1 MMHPD
6 TEIRFIDEKI
16 GVGVFATK
24 FIPKGTI
31 VWVADDLDMIL
42 EEEYVES
49 LDEMRREI
57 IYKYSYLD
65 SQDRYIVNWDH
76 AKYMNHSFR
85 PNCADTAYELQL
97 AARDI
102 QPGEQLTTDY
112 GVFGEDEDFECI
124 EEGITRTR
132 VRADDYLHYYQEW
145 DDLARKAFK
154 YFNSVEQ
161 PLKYLIRKEFVDK
174 VDAVASGRRPLDSI
188 LTTFV
193 DPEQDNAGEEA

>member
-1 MMHPD
+1 MIHPD

-65 SQDRYIVNWDH
+65 SEGRYIVNWDH

-132 VRADDYLHYYQEW
+132 VKADDYLYYYQEW
-145 DDLARKAFK
+145 DDLAREAFK

-174 VDAVASGRRPLDSI
+174 VEAVASGRRALDSI

-193 DPEQDNAGEEA
+193 DSEQDNDGEEA

>member
-31 VWVADDLDMIL
+31 VWVLDDLDMIL

-65 SQDRYIVNWDH
+65 SEGRYIVNWDH
-76 AKYMNHSFR
+76 AKYVNHSFR

-102 QPGEQLTTDY
+102 KPGEQLTTDY
-112 GVFGEDEDFECI
+112 GVLGEDEEFECI

-132 VRADDYLHYYQEW
+132 VKEDDYLHYYEEW
-145 DDLARKAFK
+145 DDLAREAFK

-161 PLKYLIRKEFVDK
+161 PLKHLIRKEFVDK
-174 VDAVASGRRPLDSI
+174 VHAVASGQRPLDSI

-193 DPEQDNAGEEA
+193 NPEQDNDGKEI